1 MNTLKG
7 KLIITY
13 AIISLMIVASLSILF
28 NMSIDRIFQQYAI
41 DQQKK
46 QIQEIITQVNQQYL
60 KKTGTYNVEGLEV
73 IANAA
78 LQNEFMVHVRTLN
91 NEIDWD
97 IRQHKAQECQVLLQ
111 HAEKNMHSR
120 YPNFKGGYA
129 ENTYDLKYDSEMVGY
144 LTIGY
149 YGPYSLSDNELLLIQ
164 SLNRALALLG
174 TIFLVIAVLL
184 GIVMAKRISAP
195 ITNVIR
201 TSKKIA
207 DGNYGTQVRESSTTR
222 ETSNLIDSI
231 NEMSRALA
239 IKEQQKKQITAD
251 VAHELRTPLFNLL
264 GNIEAMI
271 DQVLKPTT
279 GRLQNC
285 HKEILRLT
293 HIVEQLQKLNLLENK
308 QMCLAKEFFD
318 FSELCDSLFED
329 FQIIS
334 KNKGIKLLKKV
345 QIPAPVFGDM
355 YQIKQCIT
363 NLISNSIKHT
373 KSGGF
378 VSVEYEKFPHSI
390 ILRIRDNGTGI
401 PQDDLPH
408 IFERFYRVDKS
419 RSHRNQSMGIGLS
432 ITKAIVEAH
441 GGTISAESRVGSGSV
456 FIVSLPDGK

>member
-7 KLIITY
+7 KLIMTY
-13 AIISLMIVASLSILF
+13 TIISLMIVTSLSILF
-28 NMSIDRIFQQYAI
+28 NMSVDKIFKQYAI

-46 QIQEIITQVNQQYL
+46 QIEKIIAQVNQQYL
-60 KKTGTYNVEGLEV
+60 NTTETYNVEGLAV

-78 LQNEFMVHVRTLN
+78 LQNTIMVHVRTLN

-120 YPNFKGGYA
+120 YPDFKGGYA
-129 ENTYDLKYDSEMVGY
+129 EDTYDLKHDSKLVGY

-149 YGPYSLSDNELLLIQ
+149 YGPYSLSDSELLLIQ
-164 SLNRALALLG
+164 SLNQSLAMLG
-174 TIFLVIAVLL
+174 TVFLVIAVLL

-207 DGNYGTQVRESSTTR
+207 DGNYGTRIRESSITR
-222 ETSNLIDSI
+222 ETADLIGSV
-231 NEMSRALA
+231 NEMSEALA

-271 DQVLKPTT
+271 DQVLEPTAE
-279 GRLQNC
+279 RLQNC
-285 HKEILRLT
+285 HTEILRLT
-293 HIVEQLQKLNLLENK
+293 QIVEQLQTLNLLENK
-308 QMCLAKEFFD
+308 QMFLAKESFD

-329 FQIIS
+329 FKIAS
-334 KNKGIKLLKKV
+334 KNKKIKFLKKV
-345 QIPAPVFGDM
+345 QIPAPVFGDI

-363 NLISNSIKHT
+363 NLISNSIKYT
-373 KSGGF
+373 ESGGF
-378 VSVEYEKFPHSI
+378 VSVEYEKFPRNI
-390 ILRIRDNGTGI
+390 ILRIRDNGVGI
-401 PQDDLPH
+401 PQSDLRH

-419 RSHRNQSMGIGLS
+419 RCHSSAGMGIGLS

-441 GGTISAESRVGSGSV
+441 GGTISAESQIGLGSV
-456 FIVSLPDGK
+456 FTISLPDGK